1 MTKVTFSGLCVFKRI
16 EDLYINKLKKCQ
28 LHLVSIFEILLLS
41 SIKKPVLY
49 QIAVE
54 IEYTRQCMIIPTYR
68 FDEVQSVLLILYY

>member
-1 MTKVTFSGLCVFKRI
+1 MFKRI

-54 IEYTRQCMIIPTYR
+54 IEYNRQCMIIPTYR

>member
-1 MTKVTFSGLCVFKRI
+1 MFKRI

>member
-1 MTKVTFSGLCVFKRI
+1 MFKRI

-28 LHLVSIFEILLLS
+28 LHLVPIFEILLLS

-54 IEYTRQCMIIPTYR
+54 IEYNRQCMIIPTYR